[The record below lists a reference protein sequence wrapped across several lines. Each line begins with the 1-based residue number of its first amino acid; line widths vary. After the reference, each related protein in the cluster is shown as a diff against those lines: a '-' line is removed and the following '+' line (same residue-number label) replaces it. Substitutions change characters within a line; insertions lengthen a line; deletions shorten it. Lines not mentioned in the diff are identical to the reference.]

1 MSITPLGNKALIKE
15 VEKDKVSKGGLVIPD
30 NASDG
35 NFSTRADV
43 LAVGPGKMLENG
55 TVVPS
60 PLKVG
65 DRIVLRKHLGTEVT
79 IGGEDHRI
87 VDMDQVDGVIKD

>member
-1 MSITPLGNKALIKE
+1 
-15 VEKDKVSKGGLVIPD
+15 
-30 NASDG
+30 
-35 NFSTRADV
+35 
-43 LAVGPGKMLENG
+43 MLENG